1 MMKKYSLS
9 FLLLL
14 IPAILFS
21 GNINIIPKPALV
33 KEKHG
38 SFRLQAGINIET
50 GSNDPEI
57 RRLAGFLAEMITL
70 AGGPVPS
77 ITENSDPGRQT
88 AVIRLMIKPELNRP
102 EGSYSLDVD
111 RKKILIEAS
120 GGQGIF
126 YGIQSLLQLLPVRDD
141 RSKNKAGIREMR
153 IPCILIEDQARF
165 AYRGMHLDVCRHFF
179 PVAFIKQYLDLMAMY
194 KYNVFHWHLTD
205 DQGWRIQIDQYP
217 KLTAVGA
224 WRKGTQVEK
233 SDVTDNQVYGGF
245 YTKSE
250 IREIVAY
257 AGDRYITVIPEIE
270 MPGHAVAALTA
281 YPEYSCTGGPFE
293 VRTMWGVSDD
303 IFCAG
308 KEATFHFLQDILT
321 EVMELFPSPFIHIGG
336 DEAPK
341 TRWKQCTHCQQRIR
355 DEELNDEHELQS
367 YFVKRIG
374 KFLNANG
381 RKLIGW
387 DEILEGGLAPEAT
400 VMSWRGTEGG
410 IEAARLG
417 HDVIMTPGS
426 HCYLDHYQA
435 DPAYEPLAIGGFTPL
450 KKVYGFEPVPE
461 ALQPEEQQHILG
473 AQANLWTEY
482 IDKGDHV
489 IYMAYPRAIALA
501 EVNWS
506 PSDSR
511 NWDDFTGRLGHH
523 FKLLDRKNIPYCKSL
538 YDVNISTLP
547 GEGKSPLLLV
557 LGTDWKNTV
566 IRYTLDG
573 SEPGL
578 TSPAYKK
585 PFPLSASTTLR
596 AAVFS
601 KGEKLGRTND
611 RQVNV
616 NLASGKK
623 VSILQAYS
631 SKYPGRGDNTVA
643 DGMHGTLSFGGG
655 AWQGYLSNDCEF
667 ILDLAEIKTVRS
679 VTATFLK
686 NIYSWI
692 FLPVSF
698 DVSLSADGKDFQA
711 AGRVEAVPE
720 RYPGLEIRPF
730 RVETGGSSARYIKI
744 RAKNAGVNPPWHESA
759 GQPCWIFIDEVVV
772 E

>member
-1 MMKKYSLS
+1 MKKFLLP

-14 IPAILFS
+14 IPAVLFS
-21 GNINIIPKPALV
+21 GNLNIIPKPALM
-33 KEKHG
+33 KEKRG
-38 SFRLQAGINIET
+38 TFRLTAGIAIET
-50 GSNDPEI
+50 GSIDPEI
-57 RRLAGFLAEMITL
+57 KLLAGYLAEMTAR
-70 AGGPVPS
+70 AGGPLPAIS
-77 ITENSDPGRQT
+77 EYIKPGRQNGR
-88 AVIRLMIKPELNRP
+88 IRLMINPGLKGPP
-102 EGSYSLDVD
+102 GSYTLDIG
-111 RKKILIEAS
+111 RKMILIEAS

-126 YGIQSLLQLLPVRDD
+126 YGIQSLLQLFPVNDD
-141 RSKNKAGIREMR
+141 LTENTAKGKVIR
-153 IPCILIEDQARF
+153 IPCVHIEDHARF
-165 AYRGMHLDVCRHFF
+165 SYRGMHLDVCRHFF
-179 PVAFIKQYLDLMAMY
+179 PVEFIKKYLDLMSFY

-205 DQGWRIQIDQYP
+205 DQGWRIQIDRYP
-217 KLTAVGA
+217 GLTSVGA

-233 SDVTDNQVYGGF
+233 SDVTDNQVYGGY
-245 YTKSE
+245 YTKSQ

-257 AGDRYITVIPEIE
+257 ASDRYITVIPEIE

-281 YPEYSCTGGPFE
+281 YPQYSCTGGPFE

-303 IFCAG
+303 VFCAG
-308 KEATFHFLQDILT
+308 KDATFEFLQDILT
-321 EVMELFPSPFIHIGG
+321 EVMELFPSQYIHIGG

-341 TRWKQCTHCQQRIR
+341 SRWKQCVHCQQRIR
-355 DEELNDEHELQS
+355 DKELNDEHELQS
-367 YFVKRIG
+367 YFIKRIG
-374 KFLNANG
+374 QFLNANG

-387 DEILEGGLAPEAT
+387 DEIMEGGLAPQAT

-426 HCYLDHYQA
+426 HCYFDHYQA

-461 ALQPEEQQHILG
+461 ALREAERKHILG

-482 IDKGDHV
+482 IDNGDHL

-506 PSDSR
+506 PPGSR
-511 NWDDFTGRLGHH
+511 NWDEFTERLGHH
-523 FKLLDRKNIPYCKSL
+523 FKLLDRDKVAYCKSL

-547 GEGKSPLLLV
+547 GKGKSPLLLV
-557 LGTDWKNTV
+557 LGTDWKGMK

-573 SEPGL
+573 SEPGPASSTYNSPVPL
-578 TSPAYKK
+578 TTA
-585 PFPLSASTTLR
+585 TTVR
-596 AAVFS
+596 AAVYS
-601 KGEKLGRTND
+601 KGEKPGRTND
-611 RQVNV
+611 RHISV

-623 VSILQAYS
+623 VNILKPYS
-631 SKYPGRGDNTVA
+631 PKYPGKGDNTVV

-655 AWQGYLSNDCEF
+655 AWQGYLSNDCEI
-667 ILDLAEIKTVRS
+667 ILDLGEATSVHA

-692 FLPVSF
+692 FLPVSV
-698 DVSLSADGKDFQA
+698 DVSLSPDGNDFRE
-711 AGRVEAVPE
+711 AGRIEAVPE

-730 RVETGGSSARYIKI
+730 RIETGGINTRFIRI
-744 RAKNAGVNPPWHESA
+744 RAKNAGVNPAWHESA
-759 GQPCWIFIDEVVV
+759 GQPCWVFIDEVVV